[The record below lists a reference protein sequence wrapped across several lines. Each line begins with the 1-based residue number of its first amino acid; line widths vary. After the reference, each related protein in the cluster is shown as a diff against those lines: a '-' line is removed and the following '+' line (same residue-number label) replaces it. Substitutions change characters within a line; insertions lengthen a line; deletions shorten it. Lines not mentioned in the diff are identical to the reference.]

1 MSCDIVQHPFADKLL
16 KKVNILTTFFRN
28 NARAGAKFWELLN
41 TMNIKGGVI
50 MLYCKTRWTTA
61 YKSIDDVLR
70 VKAVLENMAANY
82 SDLLTNDKI
91 NPIICLWNFF
101 NELKVL
107 GFVLNLLYK
116 TVLALERKEADLKF
130 CNYCIEKIN
139 ACFNEF
145 DDNDYLLAFFLNPL
159 FQAEPLK
166 QGIWI
171 IELEPPYL
179 QQLAIHL
186 FSVYPNS
193 ASYEYE
199 FSICG
204 WLLNKR
210 SNASYKLAF
219 YEKDVKKILQKFSN
233 NELNN
238 IINETLAEQPKL
250 AEENDNEIALEKN

>member
-50 MLYCKTRWTTA
+50 MLYCKTRWMTA

-70 VKAVLENMAANY
+70 AANY

-91 NPIICLWNFF
+91 KPIICLWNFF

-171 IELEPPYL
+171 
-179 QQLAIHL
+179 
-186 FSVYPNS
+186 
-193 ASYEYE
+193 
-199 FSICG
+199 
-204 WLLNKR
+204 